1 MNIADK
7 IHDLY
12 SRFGRLSG
20 ITIECH
26 KDLVAIGV
34 SNSAASAEIF
44 LQGAQIA
51 RFQRKSESPILFL
64 SEQCVYKNGQALR
77 GGVPICWPWFGALQ
91 KNNTLITSQ
100 YENLDTVPAMSH
112 GFVRVMEWQLD
123 NIEIV
128 NHDVT
133 VLEFSLDLNVDSNDL
148 ESPFYKKYWPFVTS
162 LRYRV
167 EVGKSLTA
175 SFVVSN
181 QGAETFSY
189 TSALHS
195 YFAVDHIKN
204 AIISG
209 FSKTEYIDALD
220 EWKQKHQF
228 EDIAFNKEVDRI
240 YKSAP
245 HKIVLSDRNRF
256 ITLASQGSESTVVWN
271 PWVDKSKQLS
281 QFADDEYQSM
291 ACIEV
296 ANALDDCVTL
306 AAGEEHRLMLTI
318 S

>member
-1 MNIADK
+1 MNIADR
-7 IHDLY
+7 INDLY

-26 KDLVAIGV
+26 KDLIAIGV
-34 SNSAASAEIF
+34 NNTVASAEIF

-51 RFQRKSESPILFL
+51 RFQRKGESPTLFL
-64 SEQCVYKNGQALR
+64 SSQCVYKEGQALR
-77 GGVPICWPWFGALQ
+77 GGVPICWPWFGVLQ
-91 KNNTLITSQ
+91 KNNDQITSQ
-100 YENLDTVPAMSH
+100 YKHLDAASAMSH
-112 GFVRVMEWQLD
+112 GFVRLMEWQLD
-123 NIEIV
+123 SV
-128 NHDVT
+128 DVSSHDLT
-133 VLEFSLDLNVDSNDL
+133 VLEFSLDLNADKNSA
-148 ESPFYKKYWPFVTS
+148 EPFYYKKYWPFVTQ

-167 EVGKSLTA
+167 EIGERLTA

-195 YFAVDHIKN
+195 YFAIDHIKN

-220 EWKQKHQF
+220 GWKQKTQL

-245 HKIVLSDRNRF
+245 PKIILSDRNRF
-256 ITLASQGSESTVVWN
+256 ITLTSEGSKSTVVWN
-271 PWVDKSKQLS
+271 PWLEKSKHLS

-291 ACIEV
+291 VCIET
-296 ANALDDCVTL
+296 ANALDDSVTL
-306 AAGEEHRLMLTI
+306 AAGEQHALTI
-318 S
+318 AIF